1 METNK
6 SIESAE
12 FMLINT
18 TAKLLFSNISFHDIT
33 YGDFLAIKDQL
44 EHQKDSNEF
53 IGYTL
58 IINGIII

>member
-6 SIESAE
+6 SIESVE

-33 YGDFLAIKDQL
+33 YSDFLAIKDQL
-44 EHQKDSNEF
+44 KQQKDSNELM
-53 IGYTL
+53 GYTL
-58 IINGIII
+58 IINGIV